1 MQTKA
6 RTFLFLF
13 TSIFSLYILNS
24 CASSPKNEENLTQ
37 AEQSSDKKAEEIPE
51 NQLENKEISQD
62 SLANEENLEKS
73 LETEKNLQDSE
84 NTQNKPEN
92 DENQISEK
100 IDEDELLADSENAT
114 EETQEDFVEPEVKDS
129 PFVEGTKTAADE
141 QNPESN
147 ADEQNEAQD
156 IPETNEGEPE
166 LLPKTEEYEKNS
178 GEENPQTDENLELNE
193 NSMKNQENL
202 PQNGQ
207 EPESK
212 DELSEEIE
220 EEEPKENTEQTENN
234 SQKTPSRSMTAKNNQ
249 YVDIIYPGRGWIYMG
264 EDEGKDQILR
274 YFGRKLGTENTT
286 FTLRT
291 TKSGETVL
299 HFYKN
304 DVLKGEYIDD
314 YLEIKVLEESAKPNE
329 RAKAPSYEE
338 SVPQKPVR
346 LEKKAETQEEAQ
358 KTDEIKN
365 IEEKTSDNE
374 QKLSSQDETNLK
386 QNDVSNEVSNN
397 VLNNSN
403 NVSKEV
409 SKPEQK
415 KSLKI
420 DTKNLLE
427 QAKKDFEA
435 KSYAQA
441 LSEVQQYLD
450 TQNTR
455 IDEAL
460 FLQGQILEADS
471 EVKNIKSAIDSYNSL
486 IKNYPAS
493 TFWQEA
499 NRRKIYL
506 NRYYVNIY

>member
-37 AEQSSDKKAEEIPE
+37 AEQSSDKKTEEIPE
-51 NQLENKEISQD
+51 DQLENKEIPQD
-62 SLANEENLEKS
+62 SLANEENLQ
-73 LETEKNLQDSE
+73 NSE

-92 DENQISEK
+92 DENQLSEK
-100 IDEDELLADSENAT
+100 IDEDELLADSENET

-129 PFVEGTKTAADE
+129 LFVEETKTAADE
-141 QNPESN
+141 QNPESSEN
-147 ADEQNEAQD
+147 KQNKAQD
-156 IPETNEGEPE
+156 IPETNEEEPE
-166 LLPKTEEYEKNS
+166 LLPKTEEYEKKS
-178 GEENPQTDENLELNE
+178 EEENPQTDENLELNE
-193 NSMKNQENL
+193 NSMENQENL

-212 DELSEEIE
+212 AELSEEIE
-220 EEEPKENTEQTENN
+220 EEEPKENTEQTESNP
-234 SQKTPSRSMTAKNNQ
+234 QKTPSRSMTAKNNQ

-346 LEKKAETQEEAQ
+346 LEKKAETQEETQ

-374 QKLSSQDETNLK
+374 QKLSSQDEINLK
-386 QNDVSNEVSNN
+386 KNDVSNEVSR
-397 VLNNSN
+397 
-403 NVSKEV
+403 
-409 SKPEQK
+409 PEQK

>member
-37 AEQSSDKKAEEIPE
+37 AEQSSDKKTEEIPE
-51 NQLENKEISQD
+51 TQLENKEISQD
-62 SLANEENLEKS
+62 SLANEENLQNSK
-73 LETEKNLQDSE
+73 

-92 DENQISEK
+92 DENQLSEK
-100 IDEDELLADSENAT
+100 IDEDELLADSENET

-129 PFVEGTKTAADE
+129 PFVEETKTAADE
-141 QNPESN
+141 QNPESSEN
-147 ADEQNEAQD
+147 KQNKAQD

-166 LLPKTEEYEKNS
+166 LLPKTEENS
-178 GEENPQTDENLELNE
+178 GEENPQTDKKLELNE
-193 NSMKNQENL
+193 NSMENQENL
-202 PQNGQ
+202 SQNGQ

-220 EEEPKENTEQTENN
+220 EEEPKENTEQTESNP
-234 SQKTPSRSMTAKNNQ
+234 QKTPSRSMTAKNNQ

-346 LEKKAETQEEAQ
+346 LEKKAETQEETQ

-386 QNDVSNEVSNN
+386 KNDVSNDVSN
-397 VLNNSN
+397 
-403 NVSKEV
+403 EV

-415 KSLKI
+415 KSLKV

-493 TFWQEA
+493 TLWQEA

>member
-13 TSIFSLYILNS
+13 TSIFSLYILNY
-24 CASSPKNEENLTQ
+24 CASSPKKEENLTQ
-37 AEQSSDKKAEEIPE
+37 AEQSSDQKTEEIPE

-62 SLANEENLEKS
+62 SLANEENLQ
-73 LETEKNLQDSE
+73 NSE

-92 DENQISEK
+92 DENQLSEK
-100 IDEDELLADSENAT
+100 IDEDELLADSENET

-129 PFVEGTKTAADE
+129 PLVEETKTAADE
-141 QNPESN
+141 QNPESSEN
-147 ADEQNEAQD
+147 KQNKAQD
-156 IPETNEGEPE
+156 IPETNEEEPE
-166 LLPKTEEYEKNS
+166 LLPKTEEYEKKS
-178 GEENPQTDENLELNE
+178 EEENPQTDENLELNE
-193 NSMKNQENL
+193 NSMENQENL

-212 DELSEEIE
+212 AELSEEIE
-220 EEEPKENTEQTENN
+220 EEEPKENTEQTESNP
-234 SQKTPSRSMTAKNNQ
+234 QKTPSRSMTAKNNQ

-346 LEKKAETQEEAQ
+346 LEKNAETQEETQ

-365 IEEKTSDNE
+365 IEEKTSGNE
-374 QKLSSQDETNLK
+374 QKLSSQDKTNLK
-386 QNDVSNEVSNN
+386 KNDVSN
-397 VLNNSN
+397 
-403 NVSKEV
+403 EV

-415 KSLKI
+415 KSLKV

>member
-37 AEQSSDKKAEEIPE
+37 AEQSSDKKTEEIPE
-51 NQLENKEISQD
+51 DQLENKEISQD
-62 SLANEENLEKS
+62 SLANEENLQNSEK
-73 LETEKNLQDSE
+73 
-84 NTQNKPEN
+84 TQNKPEN

-100 IDEDELLADSENAT
+100 IDEDELLADSENEK

-129 PFVEGTKTAADE
+129 PFEEETKTAADE
-141 QNPESN
+141 QNPESSEN
-147 ADEQNEAQD
+147 KQNEAQD
-156 IPETNEGEPE
+156 IPETNEEEPE
-166 LLPKTEEYEKNS
+166 LLPKTEEYEKKS
-178 GEENPQTDENLELNE
+178 EEENPQTDENLELNE
-193 NSMKNQENL
+193 SSMENQENL

-249 YVDIIYPGRGWIYMG
+249 YIDIIYPGRGWIYMG

-338 SVPQKPVR
+338 SVPQKTVR
-346 LEKKAETQEEAQ
+346 LEKKAEAQEEAQ

-365 IEEKTSDNE
+365 IEEKTSGDE

-386 QNDVSNEVSNN
+386 QNDVS
-397 VLNNSN
+397 
-403 NVSKEV
+403 KEV

-415 KSLKI
+415 KNLKI

-427 QAKKDFEA
+427 QAKKDFKA

>member
-37 AEQSSDKKAEEIPE
+37 AEQSSDKKTEEIPE

-62 SLANEENLEKS
+62 SLANEENLQ
-73 LETEKNLQDSE
+73 NSE

-92 DENQISEK
+92 DENQLSEK
-100 IDEDELLADSENAT
+100 IDEDELLADSENET

-129 PFVEGTKTAADE
+129 PFVEETKTAADK
-141 QNPESN
+141 QNPESSKN
-147 ADEQNEAQD
+147 KQNKAQD
-156 IPETNEGEPE
+156 IPETNEEEPE
-166 LLPKTEEYEKNS
+166 LLPKTEEYEKKS
-178 GEENPQTDENLELNE
+178 EEENPQTDENLELNE
-193 NSMKNQENL
+193 NSMENQENL

-212 DELSEEIE
+212 DEISEEIE
-220 EEEPKENTEQTENN
+220 EEEPKENTEQTESNP
-234 SQKTPSRSMTAKNNQ
+234 QKTPSRSMTAKNNQ

-346 LEKKAETQEEAQ
+346 LEKKAETQEETQ

-386 QNDVSNEVSNN
+386 KNDVSNEVSR
-397 VLNNSN
+397 
-403 NVSKEV
+403 
-409 SKPEQK
+409 PEQK

>member
-37 AEQSSDKKAEEIPE
+37 AEQSSDKKTEEIPE

-62 SLANEENLEKS
+62 SLANEENLQ
-73 LETEKNLQDSE
+73 NSE

-92 DENQISEK
+92 DENQLSEK
-100 IDEDELLADSENAT
+100 IDEDELLADSENET
-114 EETQEDFVEPEVKDS
+114 EEPQEDFVEPEVKDS
-129 PFVEGTKTAADE
+129 PFVEETKTAADE
-141 QNPESN
+141 QNPESSEN
-147 ADEQNEAQD
+147 KQNEAQD
-156 IPETNEGEPE
+156 IPETNEEEPE
-166 LLPKTEEYEKNS
+166 LLPKTEEYEKKS
-178 GEENPQTDENLELNE
+178 EEENPQTDENLELNE
-193 NSMKNQENL
+193 NSMENQENL

-220 EEEPKENTEQTENN
+220 EEEPKENTEQTESNP
-234 SQKTPSRSMTAKNNQ
+234 QKTPSRSMTAKNNQ

-346 LEKKAETQEEAQ
+346 LEKKAETQEETQ

-374 QKLSSQDETNLK
+374 QKLSSQDEINLK
-386 QNDVSNEVSNN
+386 KNDVSN
-397 VLNNSN
+397 
-403 NVSKEV
+403 EV

-415 KSLKI
+415 KSLKV

-427 QAKKDFEA
+427 QAKKDFET

-441 LSEVQQYLD
+441 LSEVQHYLD

>member
-24 CASSPKNEENLTQ
+24 CASSPKNEENFTQ
-37 AEQSSDKKAEEIPE
+37 AEQSSDKKTEEIPE
-51 NQLENKEISQD
+51 TQLENKEISQD

-73 LETEKNLQDSE
+73 LETEENLQNSE
-84 NTQNKPEN
+84 NTQSKPEN
-92 DENQISEK
+92 DENQLSEK

-129 PFVEGTKTAADE
+129 PFEEETKTAADE
-141 QNPESN
+141 QNPESS
-147 ADEQNEAQD
+147 ADEQNKAQD
-156 IPETNEGEPE
+156 IPEKNEEEPE
-166 LLPKTEEYEKNS
+166 LLPKTEENSEEEK
-178 GEENPQTDENLELNE
+178 PQTDENLELKE
-193 NSMKNQENL
+193 NSMENQENL

-207 EPESK
+207 GPESK
-212 DELSEEIE
+212 DELSKEIE
-220 EEEPKENTEQTENN
+220 EEKPKENEEQTENN

-338 SVPQKPVR
+338 SVPQKPFR
-346 LEKKAETQEEAQ
+346 LEKKAETQEETQ

-365 IEEKTSDNE
+365 IEEKTSGDE

-397 VLNNSN
+397 SN
-403 NVSKEV
+403 NVSKDV

>member
-37 AEQSSDKKAEEIPE
+37 AEQSSDKKTEEIPE

-62 SLANEENLEKS
+62 SLANEENLQ
-73 LETEKNLQDSE
+73 NSE

-92 DENQISEK
+92 DENQLSEK
-100 IDEDELLADSENAT
+100 IDEDELLADSENET

-129 PFVEGTKTAADE
+129 PFVEETKTAADE
-141 QNPESN
+141 QNPESSEN
-147 ADEQNEAQD
+147 KQNKAQD
-156 IPETNEGEPE
+156 IPETNEEEPE
-166 LLPKTEEYEKNS
+166 LLPKTEEYEKKS
-178 GEENPQTDENLELNE
+178 EEENPQTDENLELNE
-193 NSMKNQENL
+193 NSMENQENL

-212 DELSEEIE
+212 AELSEEIE
-220 EEEPKENTEQTENN
+220 EEEPKENTEQTESNP
-234 SQKTPSRSMTAKNNQ
+234 QKTPSRSMTAKNNQ

-346 LEKKAETQEEAQ
+346 LEKKAETQEETQ

-386 QNDVSNEVSNN
+386 KNDVSN
-397 VLNNSN
+397 
-403 NVSKEV
+403 EV

-415 KSLKI
+415 KSLKV

-441 LSEVQQYLD
+441 LSEVQHYLD

>member
-37 AEQSSDKKAEEIPE
+37 AEQSSDKKTEEIPE

-62 SLANEENLEKS
+62 SLENEENLEKS
-73 LETEKNLQDSE
+73 LETEENLQNSE

-92 DENQISEK
+92 DENQLSEK
-100 IDEDELLADSENAT
+100 IDEDELLADSENET

-129 PFVEGTKTAADE
+129 PFVEETKTAADE
-141 QNPESN
+141 QNPESSEN
-147 ADEQNEAQD
+147 KQNKAQD
-156 IPETNEGEPE
+156 IPETNEEEPE
-166 LLPKTEEYEKNS
+166 LLPKTEEYEKKS
-178 GEENPQTDENLELNE
+178 EEENPQTDENLELNE
-193 NSMKNQENL
+193 NSMENQENL

-212 DELSEEIE
+212 AELSEEIE
-220 EEEPKENTEQTENN
+220 EEEPKENTEQTESNP
-234 SQKTPSRSMTAKNNQ
+234 QKTPSRSMTAKNNQ

-346 LEKKAETQEEAQ
+346 LEKKAETQEETQ

-386 QNDVSNEVSNN
+386 KNDVSNNVSNEVSR
-397 VLNNSN
+397 
-403 NVSKEV
+403 
-409 SKPEQK
+409 PEQK

>member
-37 AEQSSDKKAEEIPE
+37 AEQSSDKKTEEIPE

-62 SLANEENLEKS
+62 SLANEENLQ
-73 LETEKNLQDSE
+73 NSE

-92 DENQISEK
+92 DENQLSEK
-100 IDEDELLADSENAT
+100 IDEDELLADSENET

-129 PFVEGTKTAADE
+129 PFVEETKTAADE
-141 QNPESN
+141 QNPESSEN
-147 ADEQNEAQD
+147 KQNKAQD
-156 IPETNEGEPE
+156 IPETNEEEPE
-166 LLPKTEEYEKNS
+166 LLPKTEEYEKKS
-178 GEENPQTDENLELNE
+178 EEENPQTDENLELNE
-193 NSMKNQENL
+193 NSMENQEKL

-220 EEEPKENTEQTENN
+220 EEEPKENEEQTENN

-346 LEKKAETQEEAQ
+346 LEKKAETQEETQ

-386 QNDVSNEVSNN
+386 KND
-397 VLNNSN
+397 
-403 NVSKEV
+403 VSKEV

-415 KSLKI
+415 KSLKV

-441 LSEVQQYLD
+441 LSEVQHYLD

>member
-37 AEQSSDKKAEEIPE
+37 AEQSSDKKTEEIPE

-62 SLANEENLEKS
+62 SLANEENLQNSK
-73 LETEKNLQDSE
+73 

-92 DENQISEK
+92 DENQLSEK
-100 IDEDELLADSENAT
+100 IDEDELLADSENET

-129 PFVEGTKTAADE
+129 PFVEETKTAADE
-141 QNPESN
+141 QNPESSEN
-147 ADEQNEAQD
+147 KQNKAQD

-166 LLPKTEEYEKNS
+166 LLPKTEENS
-178 GEENPQTDENLELNE
+178 EEENPQTDENLELNE
-193 NSMKNQENL
+193 NSMENQENL

-212 DELSEEIE
+212 AELSEEIE
-220 EEEPKENTEQTENN
+220 EEEPKENTEQTESNP
-234 SQKTPSRSMTAKNNQ
+234 QKTPSRSMTAKNNQ

-346 LEKKAETQEEAQ
+346 LEKKAETQEETQ

-386 QNDVSNEVSNN
+386 KNDVSNEVSR
-397 VLNNSN
+397 
-403 NVSKEV
+403 
-409 SKPEQK
+409 PEQK
-415 KSLKI
+415 KNLKI

>member
-24 CASSPKNEENLTQ
+24 CASSPKNEEDLTQ
-37 AEQSSDKKAEEIPE
+37 AEQSSDKKTEEIPE

-62 SLANEENLEKS
+62 SLANEENLE
-73 LETEKNLQDSE
+73 TEENLQNSE

-100 IDEDELLADSENAT
+100 IDEDELLADSENET

-129 PFVEGTKTAADE
+129 PFVEETKTAADE
-141 QNPESN
+141 QNPESSEN
-147 ADEQNEAQD
+147 KQNEAQD
-156 IPETNEGEPE
+156 IPETNEEEPE

-178 GEENPQTDENLELNE
+178 EEEKPQTDENLELNE
-193 NSMKNQENL
+193 SSMENQENL

-220 EEEPKENTEQTENN
+220 KEEPKENTEQTENN

-346 LEKKAETQEEAQ
+346 LEKKAETQEKTQ

-365 IEEKTSDNE
+365 IEEKTSGNE

-386 QNDVSNEVSNN
+386 QNDVSNE
-397 VLNNSN
+397 
-403 NVSKEV
+403 VSKEV

>member
-37 AEQSSDKKAEEIPE
+37 AEQSSDKKTEEIPE

-62 SLANEENLEKS
+62 SLANEENLQ
-73 LETEKNLQDSE
+73 NSE

-92 DENQISEK
+92 DENQLSEK
-100 IDEDELLADSENAT
+100 IDEDELLADSENKT
-114 EETQEDFVEPEVKDS
+114 EETQENFVEPEVKDS
-129 PFVEGTKTAADE
+129 QFEEETKTAADE
-141 QNPESN
+141 QNPESSEN
-147 ADEQNEAQD
+147 KQNEAQD
-156 IPETNEGEPE
+156 IPETNEEEPE
-166 LLPKTEEYEKNS
+166 LLPKTEEYEKKS
-178 GEENPQTDENLELNE
+178 EEENPQTDENLELNE
-193 NSMKNQENL
+193 NSMENQENL

-212 DELSEEIE
+212 AELAEEIE
-220 EEEPKENTEQTENN
+220 EEEPKENTEQTESNP
-234 SQKTPSRSMTAKNNQ
+234 QKTPSRSMTAKNNQ

-346 LEKKAETQEEAQ
+346 LEKKAETQEETQ

-386 QNDVSNEVSNN
+386 KNDVSNNVSNNVSNDVSNEVSR
-397 VLNNSN
+397 
-403 NVSKEV
+403 
-409 SKPEQK
+409 PEQK

>member
-37 AEQSSDKKAEEIPE
+37 AEQSSDKKTEEIPE
-51 NQLENKEISQD
+51 NQLENKESSQD
-62 SLANEENLEKS
+62 SLANEENLE
-73 LETEKNLQDSE
+73 TEENLQNSE

-100 IDEDELLADSENAT
+100 IDEDELLADSENET

-129 PFVEGTKTAADE
+129 PFEEETKTAADE
-141 QNPESN
+141 QNPKSSEN
-147 ADEQNEAQD
+147 KQNEAQD
-156 IPETNEGEPE
+156 IPETNEEEPE
-166 LLPKTEEYEKNS
+166 LLPKTEEYEKKS
-178 GEENPQTDENLELNE
+178 EEENPQTDENLELNE
-193 NSMKNQENL
+193 SSMENQENL

-249 YVDIIYPGRGWIYMG
+249 YIDIIYPGRGWIYMG

-365 IEEKTSDNE
+365 IEEKTSDNK

-386 QNDVSNEVSNN
+386 KNDV
-397 VLNNSN
+397 SN

-415 KSLKI
+415 KNLKI

>member
-37 AEQSSDKKAEEIPE
+37 AEQSSDKKTEEIPE
-51 NQLENKEISQD
+51 TQLENKEIPQD
-62 SLANEENLEKS
+62 SLENEENLEKS
-73 LETEKNLQDSE
+73 LETEENLQNSE

-92 DENQISEK
+92 DENQLSEK
-100 IDEDELLADSENAT
+100 IDEDELLADSENET

-129 PFVEGTKTAADE
+129 PFVEETKTAADE
-141 QNPESN
+141 QNPESSEN
-147 ADEQNEAQD
+147 KQNEAQD
-156 IPETNEGEPE
+156 IPETNEEEPE
-166 LLPKTEEYEKNS
+166 LLPKTEEYEKKS
-178 GEENPQTDENLELNE
+178 EEENPQTDENLELNE
-193 NSMKNQENL
+193 NSMENQENL

-212 DELSEEIE
+212 AELSEEIE
-220 EEEPKENTEQTENN
+220 EEEPKENTEQTESNP
-234 SQKTPSRSMTAKNNQ
+234 QKTPSRSMTAKNNQ

-346 LEKKAETQEEAQ
+346 LEKKAETQEETQ

-365 IEEKTSDNE
+365 IEEKTSGNE

-386 QNDVSNEVSNN
+386 KNDVSN
-397 VLNNSN
+397 
-403 NVSKEV
+403 EV

-415 KSLKI
+415 KSLKV

>member
-37 AEQSSDKKAEEIPE
+37 AEQSSDKKTEEIPE
-51 NQLENKEISQD
+51 NQLENKKISQD
-62 SLANEENLEKS
+62 SLANEENLQ
-73 LETEKNLQDSE
+73 NSE

-92 DENQISEK
+92 DENQLSEK
-100 IDEDELLADSENAT
+100 IDEDELLTDSENEK

-129 PFVEGTKTAADE
+129 PFEEETKTAADE
-141 QNPESN
+141 QNPESSEN
-147 ADEQNEAQD
+147 KQNEAQD
-156 IPETNEGEPE
+156 IPETNEEEPE

-178 GEENPQTDENLELNE
+178 EEEKPQTDENLELNE
-193 NSMKNQENL
+193 SSMENQENL

-220 EEEPKENTEQTENN
+220 KEEPKENTEQTENN

-346 LEKKAETQEEAQ
+346 LEKKAETQEETQ

-386 QNDVSNEVSNN
+386 QNDLSNEV
-397 VLNNSN
+397 SN

>member
-37 AEQSSDKKAEEIPE
+37 AEQSSDKKTEEIPE
-51 NQLENKEISQD
+51 DQLENKEISQD
-62 SLANEENLEKS
+62 SLANEENLQ
-73 LETEKNLQDSE
+73 NSE

-92 DENQISEK
+92 DENQLSEK
-100 IDEDELLADSENAT
+100 IDEDELLADSENET

-129 PFVEGTKTAADE
+129 PFVEETKTAADE
-141 QNPESN
+141 QNPESSEN
-147 ADEQNEAQD
+147 KQNEAQD
-156 IPETNEGEPE
+156 IPETNEEEPE
-166 LLPKTEEYEKNS
+166 LLPKTEEYEKKS
-178 GEENPQTDENLELNE
+178 EEENPQTDENLELNE
-193 NSMKNQENL
+193 NSMENQENL

-207 EPESK
+207 ETESK
-212 DELSEEIE
+212 AELSEEIE
-220 EEEPKENTEQTENN
+220 EEEPKENTEQTESNP
-234 SQKTPSRSMTAKNNQ
+234 QKTPSRSMTAKNNQ

-346 LEKKAETQEEAQ
+346 LEKKAETQEETQ

-386 QNDVSNEVSNN
+386 KNDVSNNVSNEVSR
-397 VLNNSN
+397 
-403 NVSKEV
+403 
-409 SKPEQK
+409 PEQK

>member
-37 AEQSSDKKAEEIPE
+37 AEQSSDKKTEEIPE
-51 NQLENKEISQD
+51 TQLENKEIPQD
-62 SLANEENLEKS
+62 SLENEENLEKS
-73 LETEKNLQDSE
+73 LETEENLQNSE

-92 DENQISEK
+92 DENQLSEK
-100 IDEDELLADSENAT
+100 IDEDELLADSENET

-129 PFVEGTKTAADE
+129 PFVEETKTATDE
-141 QNPESN
+141 QNPESSEN
-147 ADEQNEAQD
+147 KQNEAQD
-156 IPETNEGEPE
+156 IPETNEEEPE
-166 LLPKTEEYEKNS
+166 LLPKTEENS
-178 GEENPQTDENLELNE
+178 GEENPQTDKKLELNE
-193 NSMKNQENL
+193 SSMENQENL

-220 EEEPKENTEQTENN
+220 EEEPKENTEQTESNP
-234 SQKTPSRSMTAKNNQ
+234 QKTPSRSMTAKNNQ

-386 QNDVSNEVSNN
+386 KNDVSNNVSNEVSR
-397 VLNNSN
+397 
-403 NVSKEV
+403 
-409 SKPEQK
+409 PEQK

>member
-37 AEQSSDKKAEEIPE
+37 AEQSSDKKTEEIPE
-51 NQLENKEISQD
+51 NKLENKEISQD
-62 SLANEENLEKS
+62 SLANEENLQ
-73 LETEKNLQDSE
+73 NSE
-84 NTQNKPEN
+84 NTQSKPEN
-92 DENQISEK
+92 DENQLSEK

-129 PFVEGTKTAADE
+129 PFVEETKTAADE
-141 QNPESN
+141 QNPESSEN
-147 ADEQNEAQD
+147 KQNEAQD
-156 IPETNEGEPE
+156 IPETNEEEPE
-166 LLPKTEEYEKNS
+166 LLPKTEENS
-178 GEENPQTDENLELNE
+178 EEENPQTDENLELNE
-193 NSMKNQENL
+193 NSMENQENL

-220 EEEPKENTEQTENN
+220 EEEPKENEEQTESN

-386 QNDVSNEVSNN
+386 QNDVSN
-397 VLNNSN
+397 

-415 KSLKI
+415 KNLKI

>member
-37 AEQSSDKKAEEIPE
+37 AEQSSDKKTEEIPE

-62 SLANEENLEKS
+62 SLENEENLQ
-73 LETEKNLQDSE
+73 NSE
-84 NTQNKPEN
+84 NTQSKPEN
-92 DENQISEK
+92 DENQLSEK
-100 IDEDELLADSENAT
+100 IDEDELLADNENAT

-129 PFVEGTKTAADE
+129 PFEEETKTATDE
-141 QNPESN
+141 QNPETN
-147 ADEQNEAQD
+147 ADEQNKEQD
-156 IPETNEGEPE
+156 IPETNEEEPE

-178 GEENPQTDENLELNE
+178 GEEKPQTDENLELKE
-193 NSMKNQENL
+193 NSMENQENL

-220 EEEPKENTEQTENN
+220 EEEPKENEEQTENN

-346 LEKKAETQEEAQ
+346 LEKKAETQ

-365 IEEKTSDNE
+365 IEEKTSGDE

-386 QNDVSNEVSNN
+386 QNDVSNNSNEVSNN
-397 VLNNSN
+397 VSNNSN
-403 NVSKEV
+403 NVSNEV

-493 TFWQEA
+493 TLWQEA

>member
-37 AEQSSDKKAEEIPE
+37 AEQSSDKKTEEIPE
-51 NQLENKEISQD
+51 DQLENKEIPQD
-62 SLANEENLEKS
+62 SLENEENLQ
-73 LETEKNLQDSE
+73 NSE

-92 DENQISEK
+92 DENQLSEK
-100 IDEDELLADSENAT
+100 IDEDELLADSENET
-114 EETQEDFVEPEVKDS
+114 EEPQEDFVEPEVKDS
-129 PFVEGTKTAADE
+129 PFVEETKTAADE
-141 QNPESN
+141 QNPESSEN
-147 ADEQNEAQD
+147 KQNKAQD

-166 LLPKTEEYEKNS
+166 LLPKTEENS
-178 GEENPQTDENLELNE
+178 GEENPQTDKKLELNE
-193 NSMKNQENL
+193 NSMENQENL
-202 PQNGQ
+202 SQNGQ

-220 EEEPKENTEQTENN
+220 EEEPKENTEQTESNP
-234 SQKTPSRSMTAKNNQ
+234 QKTPSRSMTAKNNQ

-346 LEKKAETQEEAQ
+346 LEKNAETQEETQ

-365 IEEKTSDNE
+365 IEEKTSGNE

-386 QNDVSNEVSNN
+386 KNDVSN
-397 VLNNSN
+397 
-403 NVSKEV
+403 EV

-415 KSLKI
+415 KSLKV

>member
-37 AEQSSDKKAEEIPE
+37 AEQSSDKKTEEIPE
-51 NQLENKEISQD
+51 TQLENKEISQD
-62 SLANEENLEKS
+62 SLANEENLQ
-73 LETEKNLQDSE
+73 NSE

-92 DENQISEK
+92 DENQLSEK
-100 IDEDELLADSENAT
+100 IDEDELLADSENEA

-129 PFVEGTKTAADE
+129 PFVEETKTAADE
-141 QNPESN
+141 QNPESSEN
-147 ADEQNEAQD
+147 KQNKAQD

-166 LLPKTEEYEKNS
+166 LLPKTEEYEKKS
-178 GEENPQTDENLELNE
+178 EEENPQTDENLELNE
-193 NSMKNQENL
+193 NSMENQENL

-212 DELSEEIE
+212 AELSEEIE
-220 EEEPKENTEQTENN
+220 EEEPKENTEQTESNP
-234 SQKTPSRSMTAKNNQ
+234 QKTPSRSMTAKNNQ

-346 LEKKAETQEEAQ
+346 LEKKAETQEETQ

-386 QNDVSNEVSNN
+386 KNDVSR
-397 VLNNSN
+397 
-403 NVSKEV
+403 
-409 SKPEQK
+409 PEQK

>member
-37 AEQSSDKKAEEIPE
+37 AEQSSDKKTEEIPE
-51 NQLENKEISQD
+51 DQLENKEIPQD
-62 SLANEENLEKS
+62 SLENEENLQ
-73 LETEKNLQDSE
+73 NSE

-92 DENQISEK
+92 DENQLSEK
-100 IDEDELLADSENAT
+100 IDEDELLADSENET

-129 PFVEGTKTAADE
+129 PFVEETKTAADE
-141 QNPESN
+141 QNPESSEN
-147 ADEQNEAQD
+147 KQNEAQD
-156 IPETNEGEPE
+156 IPETNEEEPE
-166 LLPKTEEYEKNS
+166 LLPKTEEYEKKS
-178 GEENPQTDENLELNE
+178 EEENPQTDENLELNE
-193 NSMKNQENL
+193 NSMENQENL

-207 EPESK
+207 ETESK
-212 DELSEEIE
+212 AELSEEIE
-220 EEEPKENTEQTENN
+220 EEEPKENTEQTESNP
-234 SQKTPSRSMTAKNNQ
+234 QKTPSRSMTAKNNQ

-374 QKLSSQDETNLK
+374 QKLSSHDETNLK
-386 QNDVSNEVSNN
+386 KNDVSNEVSR
-397 VLNNSN
+397 
-403 NVSKEV
+403 
-409 SKPEQK
+409 PEQK

>member
-37 AEQSSDKKAEEIPE
+37 AEQSSDKKTEEIPE

-62 SLANEENLEKS
+62 SLANEENLQ
-73 LETEKNLQDSE
+73 NSE

-92 DENQISEK
+92 DENQLSEK
-100 IDEDELLADSENAT
+100 IDEDELLADSENET

-129 PFVEGTKTAADE
+129 PFVEETKTAADE
-141 QNPESN
+141 QNPESSEN
-147 ADEQNEAQD
+147 KQNKAQD

-166 LLPKTEEYEKNS
+166 LLPKTEENS
-178 GEENPQTDENLELNE
+178 GEENPQTDKKLELNE
-193 NSMKNQENL
+193 NSMENQENL

-220 EEEPKENTEQTENN
+220 EEEPKENTEQTESNP
-234 SQKTPSRSMTAKNNQ
+234 QKTPSRSMTAKNNQ

-346 LEKKAETQEEAQ
+346 LEKNAETQEETQ

-365 IEEKTSDNE
+365 IEEKTSGNE
-374 QKLSSQDETNLK
+374 QKLSSQDKTNLK
-386 QNDVSNEVSNN
+386 KNDVSN
-397 VLNNSN
+397 
-403 NVSKEV
+403 EV

-415 KSLKI
+415 KSLKV

>member
-37 AEQSSDKKAEEIPE
+37 AEQSSDKKTEEIPE
-51 NQLENKEISQD
+51 TQLENKESSQD
-62 SLANEENLEKS
+62 SLANEENLQNSEKM
-73 LETEKNLQDSE
+73 
-84 NTQNKPEN
+84 QNKPEN
-92 DENQISEK
+92 DENQLSEK
-100 IDEDELLADSENAT
+100 IDEDELLADSENTT

-129 PFVEGTKTAADE
+129 PFEEETKTAADE
-141 QNPESN
+141 QNPESSEN
-147 ADEQNEAQD
+147 KQNEAQD
-156 IPETNEGEPE
+156 IPETNEEEPE
-166 LLPKTEEYEKNS
+166 LLPKTEENSEEEK
-178 GEENPQTDENLELNE
+178 PQTGENLELNE
-193 NSMKNQENL
+193 SSMENQENL

-264 EDEGKDQILR
+264 EYEGKDQILR

-329 RAKAPSYEE
+329 RAKAPAYEE

-365 IEEKTSDNE
+365 IEEKTSDNK

-386 QNDVSNEVSNN
+386 KNDV
-397 VLNNSN
+397 SN

-415 KSLKI
+415 KNLKI

>member
-37 AEQSSDKKAEEIPE
+37 AEQSSDKKTEEIPE

-62 SLANEENLEKS
+62 SLANEENLQNSEK
-73 LETEKNLQDSE
+73 
-84 NTQNKPEN
+84 TQNKPEN

-100 IDEDELLADSENAT
+100 IDEDELLADSENEK

-129 PFVEGTKTAADE
+129 PFEEETKTAADE
-141 QNPESN
+141 QNPESSEN
-147 ADEQNEAQD
+147 KQNEAQD
-156 IPETNEGEPE
+156 IPETNEEEPE
-166 LLPKTEEYEKNS
+166 LLPKTEEYEKKS
-178 GEENPQTDENLELNE
+178 EEENPQTDENLELNE
-193 NSMKNQENL
+193 SSMENQENL

-346 LEKKAETQEEAQ
+346 LEKKAETQEETQ

-365 IEEKTSDNE
+365 IEEKTSGDE

-386 QNDVSNEVSNN
+386 KNDVSN
-397 VLNNSN
+397 
-403 NVSKEV
+403 EV

>member
-37 AEQSSDKKAEEIPE
+37 AEQSSDKKTEEIPE

-62 SLANEENLEKS
+62 SLANEENLE
-73 LETEKNLQDSE
+73 TEENLQNSE

-92 DENQISEK
+92 DENQLSEK
-100 IDEDELLADSENAT
+100 IDEDELLADSENET

-129 PFVEGTKTAADE
+129 PFEEETKTAADE
-141 QNPESN
+141 QNPETN
-147 ADEQNEAQD
+147 ADEQNKAQD
-156 IPETNEGEPE
+156 IPETNEEEPE
-166 LLPKTEEYEKNS
+166 LLPKTEENS
-178 GEENPQTDENLELNE
+178 GEEKPQTDENLELNE
-193 NSMKNQENL
+193 NSMENQENL

-212 DELSEEIE
+212 DEFSEEIE
-220 EEEPKENTEQTENN
+220 EEEPKENEEQTENN

-329 RAKAPSYEE
+329 RAKAPYYEE

-346 LEKKAETQEEAQ
+346 LEKKLEKKAETQEKTQ

-365 IEEKTSDNE
+365 IEEKTSGDE
-374 QKLSSQDETNLK
+374 QKFSSQDETNLK
-386 QNDVSNEVSNN
+386 QNDASNEVS
-397 VLNNSN
+397 
-403 NVSKEV
+403 KDV

>member
-1 MQTKA
+1 MRTKA

-24 CASSPKNEENLTQ
+24 CASSPKNEENFVQ
-37 AEQSSDKKAEEIPE
+37 AEQVSDKKTEEIPE
-51 NQLENKEISQD
+51 NLSENKESSQTP
-62 SLANEENLEKS
+62 APNKENLQ
-73 LETEKNLQDSE
+73 NSE

-92 DENQISEK
+92 DEIQFSEK
-100 IDEDELLADSENAT
+100 INEDELLADSENET

-129 PFVEGTKTAADE
+129 PFEEEIKTAADKQSIE
-141 QNPESN
+141 SSENEENKTQDLPEK
-147 ADEQNEAQD
+147 NEDGPALQ
-156 IPETNEGEPE
+156 
-166 LLPKTEEYEKNS
+166 PKTEEYEKNP
-178 GEENPQTDENLELNE
+178 GEENTQTDENLNLVE
-193 NSMKNQENL
+193 NSTENQENM
-202 PQNGQ
+202 PQAGQ
-207 EPESK
+207 ETENE
-212 DELSEEIE
+212 DELSEEIQE
-220 EEEPKENTEQTENN
+220 EELAEKAEQTENN

-304 DVLKGEYIDD
+304 DVLKGDYIDD

-338 SVPQKPVR
+338 SIPQKPVR
-346 LEKKAETQEEAQ
+346 LEKKAEAQEETQ

-365 IEEKTSDNE
+365 IEEKTSGDG
-374 QKLSSQDETNLK
+374 QKHSPQDATNLQK
-386 QNDVSNEVSNN
+386 NEVSND
-397 VLNNSN
+397 
-403 NVSKEV
+403 VSKGV

-415 KSLKI
+415 KSLNISSK
-420 DTKNLLE
+420 DLLE

-435 KSYAQA
+435 KAYAQA

>member
-37 AEQSSDKKAEEIPE
+37 AELSSDKKTEEIPE

-62 SLANEENLEKS
+62 SLANEENL
-73 LETEKNLQDSE
+73 QDSE
-84 NTQNKPEN
+84 NTQSKPEN
-92 DENQISEK
+92 DENQLSEK
-100 IDEDELLADSENAT
+100 IDEDELLTDSENAT

-129 PFVEGTKTAADE
+129 PFEEETKTAADE
-141 QNPESN
+141 QNPETN
-147 ADEQNEAQD
+147 ADEQNKAQD
-156 IPETNEGEPE
+156 IPETTEGEPE

-178 GEENPQTDENLELNE
+178 GEEKPQTDENLELKE
-193 NSMKNQENL
+193 NSMENQENL
-202 PQNGQ
+202 SQNGQ
-207 EPESK
+207 EPENK
-212 DELSEEIE
+212 DELSEETE
-220 EEEPKENTEQTENN
+220 EEEPKENEEQTENN

-346 LEKKAETQEEAQ
+346 LEKKAEAQEETQ
-358 KTDEIKN
+358 KTDEIQN
-365 IEEKTSDNE
+365 IEEKTSGNE

-386 QNDVSNEVSNN
+386 QNDVSNDV
-397 VLNNSN
+397 SN

>member
-37 AEQSSDKKAEEIPE
+37 AEQSSDKKTEEIPD

-62 SLANEENLEKS
+62 SLANEENLQ
-73 LETEKNLQDSE
+73 NSE

-92 DENQISEK
+92 DENQLSEK
-100 IDEDELLADSENAT
+100 IDEDELLADSENET
-114 EETQEDFVEPEVKDS
+114 EEPQEDFVEPEVKDS
-129 PFVEGTKTAADE
+129 PFVEETKTAADE
-141 QNPESN
+141 QNPESSEN
-147 ADEQNEAQD
+147 KQNEAQD
-156 IPETNEGEPE
+156 IPETNEEEPE
-166 LLPKTEEYEKNS
+166 LLPKTEEYEKKS
-178 GEENPQTDENLELNE
+178 EEENPQTDKKLELNE
-193 NSMKNQENL
+193 SSMENQENL

-220 EEEPKENTEQTENN
+220 EEEPKENTEQTESNP
-234 SQKTPSRSMTAKNNQ
+234 QKTPSRSMTAKNNQ

-346 LEKKAETQEEAQ
+346 LEKKAETQEETQ

-365 IEEKTSDNE
+365 IEEKISDNE
-374 QKLSSQDETNLK
+374 QKLSSQDEINLK
-386 QNDVSNEVSNN
+386 KNDVSNEVSR
-397 VLNNSN
+397 
-403 NVSKEV
+403 
-409 SKPEQK
+409 PEQK

>member
-37 AEQSSDKKAEEIPE
+37 AEQSSDKKTEEIPE
-51 NQLENKEISQD
+51 NQLENKEIPQD

-73 LETEKNLQDSE
+73 LETEENLQNSE

-92 DENQISEK
+92 D
-100 IDEDELLADSENAT
+100 DSENAT

-129 PFVEGTKTAADE
+129 PFEEETKTAADE
-141 QNPESN
+141 QNPETN
-147 ADEQNEAQD
+147 ADEQNKAQD
-156 IPETNEGEPE
+156 IPETTEEEPE

-178 GEENPQTDENLELNE
+178 GKEKPQTDENLELNE
-193 NSMKNQENL
+193 NSMENQENL

-220 EEEPKENTEQTENN
+220 EEEPKENEEQTENN

-346 LEKKAETQEEAQ
+346 LEKKAETQEETQ
-358 KTDEIKN
+358 KTDEIQS
-365 IEEKTSDNE
+365 IEEKNSDNE

-397 VLNNSN
+397 VSNNSN
-403 NVSKEV
+403 NV

-493 TFWQEA
+493 TLWQEA

>member
-37 AEQSSDKKAEEIPE
+37 AEQSSDKKTEEIPE

-62 SLANEENLEKS
+62 SLANEENLQNSEK
-73 LETEKNLQDSE
+73 
-84 NTQNKPEN
+84 TQNKPEN
-92 DENQISEK
+92 DENQLSEK
-100 IDEDELLADSENAT
+100 IDEDELLADSENET
-114 EETQEDFVEPEVKDS
+114 EEPQEDFVEPEVKDS
-129 PFVEGTKTAADE
+129 PFVEETKTAADE
-141 QNPESN
+141 QNPESSEN
-147 ADEQNEAQD
+147 KQNKAQD
-156 IPETNEGEPE
+156 IPETNEEEPE
-166 LLPKTEEYEKNS
+166 LLPKTEEYEKKS
-178 GEENPQTDENLELNE
+178 EEENPQTDENLELNE
-193 NSMKNQENL
+193 NSMENQEKL

-220 EEEPKENTEQTENN
+220 EEEPKENEEQTESNP
-234 SQKTPSRSMTAKNNQ
+234 QKTPSRSMTAKNNQ

-365 IEEKTSDNE
+365 IEEKTSGNE

-386 QNDVSNEVSNN
+386 KNDVSNEVSR
-397 VLNNSN
+397 
-403 NVSKEV
+403 
-409 SKPEQK
+409 PEQK

>member
-37 AEQSSDKKAEEIPE
+37 AEQSSDKKTEEIPE
-51 NQLENKEISQD
+51 NQLENKEIPQD

-73 LETEKNLQDSE
+73 LKTEENLQNSE
-84 NTQNKPEN
+84 NTQGKPEN
-92 DENQISEK
+92 DENQLSEK

-129 PFVEGTKTAADE
+129 PFEEETKTAADE
-141 QNPESN
+141 QNPETN
-147 ADEQNEAQD
+147 ADEQNKAQD
-156 IPETNEGEPE
+156 IPETNEEEPE
-166 LLPKTEEYEKNS
+166 LLPKTEENS
-178 GEENPQTDENLELNE
+178 GEEKPQTDENLELNE
-193 NSMKNQENL
+193 NSMENQENL

-220 EEEPKENTEQTENN
+220 EEEPKENEEQTENN

-346 LEKKAETQEEAQ
+346 LEKKAETQEETQ
-358 KTDEIKN
+358 KTDKIQN
-365 IEEKTSDNE
+365 IEEKTSGDE

-386 QNDVSNEVSNN
+386 QND
-397 VLNNSN
+397 
-403 NVSKEV
+403 VSKEV

>member
-37 AEQSSDKKAEEIPE
+37 AEQSSDKKTEEIPE
-51 NQLENKEISQD
+51 TQLENKEISQD
-62 SLANEENLEKS
+62 SLANEENLQ
-73 LETEKNLQDSE
+73 NSE

-92 DENQISEK
+92 DENQLSEK
-100 IDEDELLADSENAT
+100 IDEDELLADSENEA

-129 PFVEGTKTAADE
+129 PFVEETKTAADE
-141 QNPESN
+141 QNPESSEN
-147 ADEQNEAQD
+147 KQNKAQD

-166 LLPKTEEYEKNS
+166 LLPKTEEYEKKS
-178 GEENPQTDENLELNE
+178 EEENPQTDENLELNE
-193 NSMKNQENL
+193 NSMENQENL
-202 PQNGQ
+202 SQNGQ

-220 EEEPKENTEQTENN
+220 EEEPKENTEQTESNP
-234 SQKTPSRSMTAKNNQ
+234 QKTPSRSMTAKNNQ

-346 LEKKAETQEEAQ
+346 LEKKAETQEETQ

-386 QNDVSNEVSNN
+386 KNDVSR
-397 VLNNSN
+397 
-403 NVSKEV
+403 
-409 SKPEQK
+409 PEQK

>member
-37 AEQSSDKKAEEIPE
+37 AEQSSDKKTEEIPE
-51 NQLENKEISQD
+51 TQLENKEIPQD
-62 SLANEENLEKS
+62 SLENEENLEKS
-73 LETEKNLQDSE
+73 LETEENLQNSE

-92 DENQISEK
+92 DENQLSEK
-100 IDEDELLADSENAT
+100 IDEDELLADSENET

-129 PFVEGTKTAADE
+129 PFVEETKTAADE
-141 QNPESN
+141 QNPESSEN
-147 ADEQNEAQD
+147 KQNEAQD
-156 IPETNEGEPE
+156 IPETNEEEPE
-166 LLPKTEEYEKNS
+166 LLPKTEEYEKKS
-178 GEENPQTDENLELNE
+178 EEENPQTDENLELNE
-193 NSMKNQENL
+193 NSMENQENL

-220 EEEPKENTEQTENN
+220 EEEPKENTEQTESNP
-234 SQKTPSRSMTAKNNQ
+234 QKTPSRSMTAKNNQ

-346 LEKKAETQEEAQ
+346 LEKKAETQEETQ

-386 QNDVSNEVSNN
+386 KNDVSNNVSNNVSNEVSR
-397 VLNNSN
+397 
-403 NVSKEV
+403 
-409 SKPEQK
+409 PEQK

>member
-13 TSIFSLYILNS
+13 TSIFSLYTLNS

-37 AEQSSDKKAEEIPE
+37 AEQSSDKKTEEIPE

-62 SLANEENLEKS
+62 SLANEENLQ
-73 LETEKNLQDSE
+73 NSE

-100 IDEDELLADSENAT
+100 IDEDELLADSENET

-129 PFVEGTKTAADE
+129 PFVEETKTAADE
-141 QNPESN
+141 QNPESSEN
-147 ADEQNEAQD
+147 KQNKAQD

-166 LLPKTEEYEKNS
+166 LLPKTEENSEEEK
-178 GEENPQTDENLELNE
+178 PQTDENLELNE
-193 NSMKNQENL
+193 NSMENQENL

-212 DELSEEIE
+212 DELSKEIE
-220 EEEPKENTEQTENN
+220 EEEPKEKEEQTENN

-249 YVDIIYPGRGWIYMG
+249 YIDIIYPGRGWIYMG

-346 LEKKAETQEEAQ
+346 LEKKAETQEETQ

-365 IEEKTSDNE
+365 IKEKISDNE

-386 QNDVSNEVSNN
+386 KNDV
-397 VLNNSN
+397 SN

-409 SKPEQK
+409 SNPEQK
-415 KSLKI
+415 KNLKI

>member
-13 TSIFSLYILNS
+13 TSIFSLYIFNS

-37 AEQSSDKKAEEIPE
+37 AEQSSDKKTEEIPE
-51 NQLENKEISQD
+51 TQLENKEISQD
-62 SLANEENLEKS
+62 SLANEENLQNSEK
-73 LETEKNLQDSE
+73 
-84 NTQNKPEN
+84 TQNKPEN
-92 DENQISEK
+92 DENQLSEK
-100 IDEDELLADSENAT
+100 IDEDELLADSENET

-129 PFVEGTKTAADE
+129 PFVEETKTAADE
-141 QNPESN
+141 QNPESSEN
-147 ADEQNEAQD
+147 KQNKAQD

-166 LLPKTEEYEKNS
+166 LLPKTEENS
-178 GEENPQTDENLELNE
+178 GEENPQTDKKLELNE
-193 NSMKNQENL
+193 NSMENQENL
-202 PQNGQ
+202 SQNGQ

-220 EEEPKENTEQTENN
+220 EEEPKENTEQTESNP
-234 SQKTPSRSMTAKNNQ
+234 QKTPSRSMTAKNNQ

-346 LEKKAETQEEAQ
+346 LEKNAETQEETQ

-365 IEEKTSDNE
+365 IEEKTSGNE
-374 QKLSSQDETNLK
+374 QKLSSQDKTNLK
-386 QNDVSNEVSNN
+386 KNDVSNEVSR
-397 VLNNSN
+397 
-403 NVSKEV
+403 
-409 SKPEQK
+409 PEQK
-415 KSLKI
+415 KSLKV

>member
-37 AEQSSDKKAEEIPE
+37 AEQSSDKKTEEIPE
-51 NQLENKEISQD
+51 NQLENKEIPQD
-62 SLANEENLEKS
+62 SLANEENLQ
-73 LETEKNLQDSE
+73 NSE
-84 NTQNKPEN
+84 NTQSKPEN
-92 DENQISEK
+92 DENQLSEK

-129 PFVEGTKTAADE
+129 PFEEETKTSADE
-141 QNPESN
+141 QNPETN
-147 ADEQNEAQD
+147 ADEQNKAQD
-156 IPETNEGEPE
+156 IPETNEEEPE

-178 GEENPQTDENLELNE
+178 GEEKPQTDENLELNE
-193 NSMKNQENL
+193 NSMENQENL

-212 DELSEEIE
+212 DELSKEIE
-220 EEEPKENTEQTENN
+220 EEKPKENEEQTENN

-346 LEKKAETQEEAQ
+346 LEKKAETQEETQ

-386 QNDVSNEVSNN
+386 QNEVSN
-397 VLNNSN
+397 
-403 NVSKEV
+403 EV

>member
-37 AEQSSDKKAEEIPE
+37 AEQSSDKKTEEIPE
-51 NQLENKEISQD
+51 NQLENKESSQD
-62 SLANEENLEKS
+62 SLANEENLE
-73 LETEKNLQDSE
+73 TEENLQNSE

-100 IDEDELLADSENAT
+100 IDEDELLADSENET

-129 PFVEGTKTAADE
+129 PFEEETKTAADE
-141 QNPESN
+141 QNPKSSEN
-147 ADEQNEAQD
+147 KQNEAQD
-156 IPETNEGEPE
+156 IPETNEEELE
-166 LLPKTEEYEKNS
+166 LLPKTEEYEKKS
-178 GEENPQTDENLELNE
+178 EEENPQTDENLELNE
-193 NSMKNQENL
+193 SSMENQENL

-249 YVDIIYPGRGWIYMG
+249 YIDIIYPGRGWIYMG

-365 IEEKTSDNE
+365 IEEKTSDNK

-386 QNDVSNEVSNN
+386 KNDV
-397 VLNNSN
+397 SN

-415 KSLKI
+415 KNLKI